1 MRNKNLAEIAQ
12 GETVAVL
19 AVAAPGAHGVRL
31 AGLGILPGER
41 VSVLRNGRRR
51 SLLLECGRT
60 LIALARPLAETVSV
74 EDGA

>member
-1 MRNKNLAEIAQ
+1 MRNKNLAETEQ
-12 GETVAVL
+12 GKTVAVL
-19 AVAAPGAHGVRL
+19 TVTASGPHGVRL

-41 VSVLRNGRRR
+41 VTVLRNGRRR

-74 EDGA
+74 EEGA